1 MAHETKV
8 GQMHK
13 AAFKLAGLVA
23 GTVALVGCA
32 GGNPTVAAYV
42 GAETISQAKVDGVAR
57 VLADA
62 TADATDTAGG
72 YGQTVVA
79 ILVQSKLAAQAAA
92 TKGITVSDAE
102 RQQVYDSNELYT
114 VLLNNP
120 ATADFMR
127 EYANTAVIFS
137 TEEGKAGVN
146 ELLGKTTITVNP
158 RLGTWDAAMG
168 GVVQGSTGS
177 LSELASAK

>member
-13 AAFKLAGLVA
+13 AANKFAGLIA
-23 GTVALVGCA
+23 ATVALVGCA

-42 GAETISQAKVDGVAR
+42 GAETIPQAKVDGIAR
-57 VLADA
+57 VLAEA
-62 TADATDTAGG
+62 TTDPTDTAGG

-79 ILVQSKLAAQAAA
+79 ILVQSKLAAQTAAA
-92 TKGITVSDAE
+92 KGITVTDAE

-120 ATADFMR
+120 STADFMH
-127 EYANTAVIFS
+127 EYANTAFILS
-137 TEEGKAGVN
+137 NEDGKAGVA
-146 ELLGKTTITVNP
+146 ELLGTTTITVNP

-168 GVVQGSTGS
+168 GIVQGSSGS
-177 LSELASAK
+177 LSELAGAK